1 MSSFAQR
8 SADHEPKMRSVLETR
23 EIFKKKA
30 KMTPRGTATRNV
42 NVTLQIM
49 KNYSTS
55 KERKELLAVGILFH
69 IWRPNGV
76 VWNVNY
82 RNLMGWLHVGKAKAK
97 RLLLQMQGDKLFHV
111 CGDKVCVGSF
121 RDKTQKVTR
130 KGRRYSGAVC
140 ARFDANRDY
149 TLKELYSIINDLLV
163 VAEIKGTFGLT
174 TFSIEDSVHPRSF
187 LTCRKL
193 AKDIGMSRSSVSR
206 LTTRLK
212 DKHIIIK
219 DPSRIFT
226 VIGREHAKEIDCIL
240 HRLNY
245 KTVTFTKGADS
256 WIIIPCGYAVTDRYA
271 FHSIRHKIYGYKSKK
286 SKDNPDAYCPWED

>member
-1 MSSFAQR
+1 
-8 SADHEPKMRSVLETR
+8 
-23 EIFKKKA
+23 
-30 KMTPRGTATRNV
+30 MTPRGTTTRNV

-55 KERKELLAVGILFH
+55 KEKKELLAVGILFH

-97 RLLLQMQGDKLFHV
+97 RLLLQMQEDKLFHV

-163 VAEIKGTFGLT
+163 VAEIKGTFGT
-174 TFSIEDSVHPRSF
+174 TIYSIEDSVRSRSF

-212 DKHIIIK
+212 NRHIILK
-219 DPSRIFT
+219 DPARIFT
-226 VIGREHAKEIDCIL
+226 VIRSEHEKEIDCIL
-240 HRLNY
+240 HKLGC
-245 KTVTFTKGADS
+245 KHVSFTKGADS
-256 WIIIPCGYAVTDRYA
+256 WIIIPCAYAVTDRYA
-271 FHSIRHKIYGYKSKK
+271 FHTIRHKIYGYKSKK
-286 SKDNPDAYCPWED
+286 SKDNPDAYRPWEG